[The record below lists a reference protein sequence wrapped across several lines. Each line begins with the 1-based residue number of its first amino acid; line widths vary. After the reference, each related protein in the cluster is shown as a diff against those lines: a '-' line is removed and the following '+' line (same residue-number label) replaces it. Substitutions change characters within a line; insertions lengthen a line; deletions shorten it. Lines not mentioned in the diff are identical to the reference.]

1 MKNSER
7 GIKEQ
12 SFGAKFW
19 KQSRNLWRE
28 GLRLRFWKSSKA
40 PAMIQQSHSI
50 RNFQREREKAGK
62 KVVGLLSS
70 SWSKSSGWSAMDMH
84 KNCGILS
91 LSLARSF
98 SLSSLV
104 CLGNW
109 NEMGILNLEPPHKA
123 VFTFYQYYIYMRM
136 PKGRRI

>member
-1 MKNSER
+1 MKNSEM

-19 KQSRNLWRE
+19 KQSRNLWSE
-28 GLRLRFWKSSKA
+28 GLRLRFWKSSRA

-50 RNFQREREKAGK
+50 RNFQRERERERKRERKLWAYYRA
-62 KVVGLLSS
+62 VGLNHQGGLP
-70 SWSKSSGWSAMDMH
+70 WICTKTVEFF
-84 KNCGILS
+84 LS
-91 LSLARSF
+91 L

-123 VFTFYQYYIYMRM
+123 VFTFYEYYMRM

>member
-1 MKNSER
+1 M

-50 RNFQREREKAGK
+50 RNFQREREKERK
-62 KVVGLLSS
+62 RVVGLLSS
-70 SWSKSSGWSAMDMH
+70 SWSKSSEWSAMDMH
-84 KNCGILS
+84 KNCEILS
-91 LSLARSF
+91 LSLSL

-123 VFTFYQYYIYMRM
+123 VFTFYEYYMRM